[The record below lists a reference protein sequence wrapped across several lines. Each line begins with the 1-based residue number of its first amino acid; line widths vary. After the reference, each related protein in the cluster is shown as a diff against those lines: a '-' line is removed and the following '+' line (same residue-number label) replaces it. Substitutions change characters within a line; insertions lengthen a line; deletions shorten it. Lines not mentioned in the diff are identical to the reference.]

1 VPALSGGARGSF
13 GAARS
18 AIRAVVANPDIRRLQ
33 VSWATGIAADWA
45 FLIVV
50 LVVAY
55 EAGGAVGVGL
65 LGLVRMIPATAIALF
80 VTVPATLSQARVLLA
95 INAIRAGATATAA
108 ALLAMSGPA
117 VGIFAC
123 LAVVAGVGVLVRPTQ
138 NALLPSLARSP
149 GELVASNVASST
161 GEGLGTFGGP
171 VVAGLLVALVGPA
184 VASAAVA
191 LAFVF
196 AAATLAGIRAPSPQ
210 ATTHGGRE
218 PAGLPFVDGL
228 RTLAVRPAT
237 GLLIAAFTAQA
248 LVRGLL
254 TTLTV
259 VAAIELLRLGEPG
272 VGLLNGALGA
282 GGFVGALAA
291 IALAGRRNLAPSFA
305 VALTGWGLPIAVI
318 GGWPYAGLAVVAL
331 LIVGVSNA
339 ILDVAGFTLLQRGI
353 PDDRRTSVFRLLEGT
368 VGIAVA
374 VGSIAA
380 PVLVEA
386 FGVTGALGITGAILP
401 IVAVATWPWVSR
413 IDREAVIPEREL
425 AILRAVP
432 MFALLPLTALE
443 RLAGSLVPLRFAA
456 GDVLMREGEPGD
468 RYYVVAEGR
477 LDVSQGGRLLRHCGP
492 GVGVGEI
499 ALLRRIPR
507 TATVVAAE
515 PTEVFALDSADFLA
529 AVSGDARSAAAA
541 ERVVG
546 ERLGA

>member
-55 EAGGAVGVGL
+55 DAGGAVGVGL

-108 ALLAMSGPA
+108 ALLAMNGPA

-218 PAGLPFVDGL
+218 EAGLPFVDGL

>member
-1 VPALSGGARGSF
+1 
-13 GAARS
+13 
-18 AIRAVVANPDIRRLQ
+18 
-33 VSWATGIAADWA
+33 
-45 FLIVV
+45 
-50 LVVAY
+50 
-55 EAGGAVGVGL
+55 
-65 LGLVRMIPATAIALF
+65 
-80 VTVPATLSQARVLLA
+80 
-95 INAIRAGATATAA
+95 
-108 ALLAMSGPA
+108 
-117 VGIFAC
+117 
-123 LAVVAGVGVLVRPTQ
+123 
-138 NALLPSLARSP
+138 
-149 GELVASNVASST
+149 
-161 GEGLGTFGGP
+161 
-171 VVAGLLVALVGPA
+171 
-184 VASAAVA
+184 
-191 LAFVF
+191 
-196 AAATLAGIRAPSPQ
+196 
-210 ATTHGGRE
+210 
-218 PAGLPFVDGL
+218 
-228 RTLAVRPAT
+228 
-237 GLLIAAFTAQA
+237 
-248 LVRGLL
+248 
-254 TTLTV
+254 LTV